1 VKTTEAAASVA
12 SNVATALV
20 MICSKQIAQQKLA
33 FAGHVLIETSGTSTL
48 VINTKRKTHGTKA
61 EGGPRRMWFDD
72 KAVD

>member
-1 VKTTEAAASVA
+1 
-12 SNVATALV
+12 